1 MYVVIKINM
10 GKNKDKMQSV
20 KNTVRFPIEL
30 VMPALATSTSTY
42 TNNGGPIILI
52 QIINRAVI
60 MNRI

>member
-10 GKNKDKMQSV
+10 GKNKDKIQSV

-30 VMPALATSTSTY
+30 AMPALATSTSTY